1 MLIDKYY
8 ETGSLDQKYIDFVIE
23 EIGKAENRITNVGFF
38 KGIPDFNGQ
47 LYDNRSEIPTQEYA
61 AFVLEYDKEKRMAL
75 VEQRNYLVVNDQVE
89 VFGPNLTSKYMQIEK
104 MIDYD
109 TNEEFE
115 IARHPLQKFWI
126 NMPFEVSYADLIR
139 VIKK

>member
-1 MLIDKYY
+1 
-8 ETGSLDQKYIDFVIE
+8 
-23 EIGKAENRITNVGFF
+23 
-38 KGIPDFNGQ
+38 
-47 LYDNRSEIPTQEYA
+47 
-61 AFVLEYDKEKRMAL
+61 MAL

-89 VFGPNLTSKYMQIEK
+89 VFGPNLTSKYIQIEK